1 MREHAPPRDQQG
13 ATDNGDVLF
22 NSSRSDF
29 QLTFAA
35 YLRIE
40 GTCDGLV
47 AIEGALKAAFVAPD
61 TGTNILRMVG
71 LGLFR
76 PLRVGPERASKAN
89 KISLSGGNNLFSKVR
104 GSNRAGGY
112 NWDGDRLLYLSGR
125 PGVVAVAHCHRR
137 GLMNHSVVV
146 TAGDVE
152 CIDALVFQ
160 HFSQRY
166 CLLNREAVRFIVCA
180 AQADGN
186 RKVRPTFLRTSR
198 AIST

>member
-1 MREHAPPRDQQG
+1 
-13 ATDNGDVLF
+13 
-22 NSSRSDF
+22 
-29 QLTFAA
+29 
-35 YLRIE
+35 
-40 GTCDGLV
+40 
-47 AIEGALKAAFVAPD
+47 
-61 TGTNILRMVG
+61 MVG

-186 RKVRPTFLRTSR
+186 RKVRADLFAHIAGYLHVDAHAVFKR
-198 AIST
+198 AAVEVGAVVRGG